1 VTVVLAVLV
10 LLAAATVLVVAAA
23 RRHLFD
29 AGPASV
35 GSDWP
40 PPEDEDDFE
49 RGDDWGSG
57 GVREPRRPLPSG
69 GSAAVALPEPDDRA
83 A

>member
-1 VTVVLAVLV
+1 VTVVIAVLV
-10 LLAAATVLVVAAA
+10 LLAAAVVLVVPAA
-23 RRHLFD
+23 RRHFFD
-29 AGPASV
+29 AGPASLS
-35 GSDWP
+35 SDWL
-40 PPEDEDDFE
+40 PPEDQEDFE